1 VLTDRCYGRWAED
14 YLWAV
19 HAGDSHEI
27 SDGIERSQLIQLD
40 LQGRVVNRY
49 SAFGSEPGEI
59 DLPHDVAMGLDGQ
72 LFVAEIRNKRLQV
85 LNRTQAVGIN
95 PRP

>member
-1 VLTDRCYGRWAED
+1 MLTDRCYGRWAED
-14 YLWAV
+14 YLWV
-19 HAGDSHEI
+19 VDAGDSHEI
-27 SDGIERSQLIQLD
+27 PGGVERSQLIQLD
-40 LQGRVVNRY
+40 LLGRLVIRY
-49 SAFGSEPGEI
+49 SAFGSEPVEI
-59 DLPHDVAMGLDGQ
+59 DLRHDVAMGLDGQ